1 MKKLTLFVAI
11 FAFTFASCSQQKE
24 QESLPQSSA
33 ESNAQNTDTQQSAP
47 QQNVG
52 IEVGNA
58 APNFTMNNT
67 EGKPVSLSQFKGKT
81 VVIDFWATW
90 CPPCRRSIPYVK
102 ESYEKFKNN
111 NVEFIGISLDKQDGL
126 DGWKEY
132 IKENQMNWVQ
142 VADGKFWDN
151 DVAVRYGIESI
162 PSMWVINRNG
172 IIIGKNIAHDE
183 LDATITKAIQQ

>member
-1 MKKLTLFVAI
+1 MNKFTLLTVILALS
-11 FAFTFASCSQQKE
+11 FASCSQQVEKD
-24 QESLPQSSA
+24 PATQSS
-33 ESNAQNTDTQQSAP
+33 EPRAQNTDPQQITTD
-47 QQNVG
+47 QNVG
-52 IEVGNA
+52 IEVGNV
-58 APNFTMNNT
+58 APNFTMNNI

-90 CPPCRRSIPYVK
+90 CPPCRRSIPFVK

-132 IKENQMNWVQ
+132 IKENQMTWVQ

-162 PSMWVINRNG
+162 PSMWVINRDG
-172 IIIGKNIAHDE
+172 VIVGKNLGHDE
-183 LDATITKAIQQ
+183 LESTITRAIQQ

>member
-1 MKKLTLFVAI
+1 MVHLKNI
-11 FAFTFASCSQQKE
+11 FITIGMVTNFFLVGLASCSNKGDDKKSQKPE
-24 QESLPQSSA
+24 TEISASTSVTENVIFQDVQGKTFSLH
-33 ESNAQNTDTQQSAP
+33 E
-47 QQNVG
+47 
-52 IEVGNA
+52 
-58 APNFTMNNT
+58 
-67 EGKPVSLSQFKGKT
+67 LKGK
-81 VVIDFWATW
+81 VVFINFWATW

-162 PSMWVINRNG
+162 PSMWVINRDG

>member
-1 MKKLTLFVAI
+1 MNKFTLFITILTVS
-11 FAFTFASCSQQKE
+11 FASCSQQIEKDPT
-24 QESLPQSSA
+24 PQSS
-33 ESNAQNTDTQQSAP
+33 ESQTERTEEQQSTT

-52 IEVGNA
+52 IEVGNV
-58 APNFTMNNT
+58 APNFTMNNV

-102 ESYEKFKNN
+102 EAYEKFKNN

-126 DGWKEY
+126 DGWREY

-162 PSMWVINRNG
+162 PSMWVINREG
-172 IIIGKNIAHDE
+172 MIVGKNLSHDE
-183 LDATITKAIQQ
+183 LESTITQAIQQ